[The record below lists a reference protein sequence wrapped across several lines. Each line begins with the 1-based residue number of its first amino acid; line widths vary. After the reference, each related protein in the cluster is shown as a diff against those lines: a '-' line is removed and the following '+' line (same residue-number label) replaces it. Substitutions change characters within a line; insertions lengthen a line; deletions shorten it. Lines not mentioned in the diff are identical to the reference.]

1 MSNKYNGI
9 LQSANDIVTFLLELL
24 MFVAFGCF
32 GYNVPASIGLRI
44 GLAAGLVTV
53 AVILWAVF
61 AAPKST
67 KRLRMPALAVFRAAM
82 FLTAA
87 FFVYSLGHQNAALVI
102 AAAAVATQVISYRR
116 SP

>member
-53 AVILWAVF
+53 AVILWAF
-61 AAPKST
+61 
-67 KRLRMPALAVFRAAM
+67 FRILIGTPNWGAR
-82 FLTAA
+82 
-87 FFVYSLGHQNAALVI
+87 
-102 AAAAVATQVISYRR
+102 YRR
-116 SP
+116 GGSRHPSHQLPEVSLAYPRAM